1 MDNFYV
7 ELVKF
12 CNWNVNIGECEDH
25 CMPQL
30 NFVLSQSA
38 MEGLVQLVKV
48 GVHPQGLPE
57 FFWRHLERDME
68 LLGSAIGK
76 SMDESAIIVHLVL
89 REILLKDPPTCEN

>member
-1 MDNFYV
+1 MDNLYV

-57 FFWRHLERDME
+57 FFWHHLERDME